1 MKKEELVKLGLDEET
16 AEKIANA
23 SAEELRGFVP
33 KSRFDEVNNAKKTAE
48 DTVKERDQQIE
59 SLKSAGNVDDLKQQ
73 ITTLQNENKAKD
85 EAHAAELLKVRIDSD
100 VEAALTEAKAKNHK
114 AVKALLDLEKAELG
128 DDGKVKGLREQI
140 AALTKA
146 EDSKFMFNAVTAPK
160 MKGAKTGEDGIEDG
174 DKGVDTSK
182 MTYDELCA
190 YLAEN
195 PEATLS

>member
-1 MKKEELVKLGLDEET
+1 MALGGGIFVAQNKKLPGSYINFVSLAMATSNVSDRGVAAFGLALDWGVDGEVFT
-16 AEKIANA
+16 VTKADFEKN
-23 SAEELRGFVP
+23 
-33 KSRFDEVNNAKKTAE
+33 
-48 DTVKERDQQIE
+48 
-59 SLKSAGNVDDLKQQ
+59 SLKLFGYEYGHN
-73 ITTLQNENKAKD
+73 
-85 EAHAAELLKVRIDSD
+85 
-100 VEAALTEAKAKNHK
+100 
-114 AVKALLDLEKAELG
+114 
-128 DDGKVKGLREQI
+128 KVKGLREQI

-190 YLAEN
+190 YLAET